1 MLSMAGPNTRM
12 TATEVAERHEE
23 KLLALGPV
31 LERLH
36 NEMLQPLI
44 DITFD
49 AMVEQNMFP
58 PPPDELAG
66 ADLNIEFVSILAQ
79 AQRAVGSNSVDRF
92 MGNVMQI
99 SQIKPEILDKVNFDN
114 YTDQYGQMLGIDTD
128 LIVPDAD
135 VQALRNARAQA
146 EAAQAQ
152 MQMAQQQAAAAKD
165 MSAVKTDE
173 RNPVADALSSG
184 VEPGEGI

>member
-1 MLSMAGPNTRM
+1 
-12 TATEVAERHEE
+12 
-23 KLLALGPV
+23 LALGPV

-44 DITFD
+44 DMTFD
-49 AMVEQNMFP
+49 HMLEAGMLP

-66 ADLNIEFVSILAQ
+66 QDLTIEFVSILAQ

-114 YTDQYGQMLGIDTD
+114 WTDQYGAMLGIDTD

-135 VQALRNARAQA
+135 VAALRQARAQVEAAQA
-146 EAAQAQ
+146 EAM
-152 MQMAQQQAAAAKD
+152 MQKDQAAAAKD
-165 MSAVKTDE
+165 MGSVKTDE
-173 RNPVADALSSG
+173 RNPVADALTSG
-184 VEPGEGI
+184 VEPGAEEAL